1 MLDAHVWEALEAHG
15 VTTAHLDMLL
25 RLLDLHKNGSLA
37 WHFVHGQIQQVDARL
52 MVSSRRMDLLR
63 ASDALMPD
71 RCPTPR

>member
-25 RLLDLHKNGSLA
+25 RLLDMQKNGSLT
-37 WHFVHGQIQQVDARL
+37 WHIAHGQLQQVDARL

-63 ASDALMPD
+63 ASEALMPD
-71 RCPTPR
+71 CFSTRS